1 MIHRRGISVTDL
13 PVPTGPR
20 RTAAWE
26 ISEMHCHFDYTG
38 LLAAYKSYDRATHS
52 ERSRK
57 GGTATYE
64 NETGRGLIRALVQAV
79 GSRAR
84 GT

>member
-1 MIHRRGISVTDL
+1 M
-13 PVPTGPR
+13 
-20 RTAAWE
+20 AAWE

-38 LLAAYKSYDRATHS
+38 VLAVYKSYDRNMYP

-57 GGTATYE
+57 IGAATYE
-64 NETGRGLIRALVQAV
+64 NETGQGLTRALVQAV

-84 GT
+84 GTWSGKEVY